1 MGCTASY
8 STVARPSGKYR
19 FTSTRVPFMLSL
31 TCRISERYGRRPGPR
46 ARTMK
51 AQVIVQRILAVLA
64 AILLVASVSVGT
76 LGPPGVPLG
85 QMLILIDPSMLS
97 TVHQAVD
104 HYLVDW
110 VWTYLIVPW
119 LVRPAW
125 LLPASIGLICGGA
138 SLTLASRQAARNQ
151 HRRRS

>member
-1 MGCTASY
+1 
-8 STVARPSGKYR
+8 
-19 FTSTRVPFMLSL
+19 
-31 TCRISERYGRRPGPR
+31 
-46 ARTMK
+46 MK

-64 AILLVASVSVGT
+64 AVLLVASVSVGT

-138 SLTLASRQAARNQ
+138 SLTLASRQAARNH